1 LIPVHV
7 KKKMPILLAERNSNY
22 DPLLPYEKNKLANIY
37 NYEEEVDLIV
47 YTQLYGSMKTH
58 KN

>member
-1 LIPVHV
+1 
-7 KKKMPILLAERNSNY
+7 MPILLAERNSNY